1 MENSLKSFVKK
12 TFDIS
17 PSETLL
23 LVALVGDPGRLFN
36 IPRFAIDGLEIIRL
50 IKNSAHRNWL
60 SKLFDKNVENKEVT
74 FAWVQGQGLLQLL

>member
-1 MENSLKSFVKK
+1 MK

-36 IPRFAIDGLEIIRL
+36 IPRFTIDGLEIIRL